1 MSKTPN
7 DAAQDAAELQQL
19 LGQPTLITI
28 AGENLELKPITF
40 GQLPA
45 VLELVGPL
53 LADLNRDGVDMV
65 DLIMRH
71 ADRLLPLAA
80 LLTGRQ
86 REWIDA
92 LPLDEAAELIGTLIE
107 INADFFARRVLPRLN
122 ARMDRLGGMSRS
134 SETAAPSSTTAASGP
149 ASSVN

>member
-71 ADRLLPLAA
+71 ADRLLPLPGAF
-80 LLTGRQ
+80 R
-86 REWIDA
+86 
-92 LPLDEAAELIGTLIE
+92 
-107 INADFFARRVLPRLN
+107 
-122 ARMDRLGGMSRS
+122 
-134 SETAAPSSTTAASGP
+134 
-149 ASSVN
+149 